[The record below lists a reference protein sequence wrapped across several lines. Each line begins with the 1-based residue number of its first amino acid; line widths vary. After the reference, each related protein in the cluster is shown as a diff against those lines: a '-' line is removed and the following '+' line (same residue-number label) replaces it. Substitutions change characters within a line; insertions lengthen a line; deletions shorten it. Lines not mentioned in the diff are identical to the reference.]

1 MLQYPSCTKQ
11 ASLLAFLVGASLG
24 LNVLLVLRVYL
35 DLIRY
40 SPGTRAGSLLTV
52 PCTDYQP
59 GNFQYCTEHLAFMS
73 TSYGETLASWLET
86 IWTLCSQWTL
96 RAVPHGQSVFPI
108 RPPLC
113 SAGSIHLSAQVVL
126 VPLLSHSTLAFSTFH
141 TSILGNITRKLLRI
155 RVARFSK

>member
-1 MLQYPSCTKQ
+1 MLRYPSYTKQ

-24 LNVLLVLRVYL
+24 LNALLVLGVYL

-52 PCTDYQP
+52 LCTDCQP

-86 IWTLCSQWTL
+86 IWTLGSQCTL
-96 RAVPHGQSVFPI
+96 MAVPHGQSVFPV

-126 VPLLSHSTLAFSTFH
+126 VPLLSHSTLAFPTFH
-141 TSILGNITRKLLRI
+141 TSILENTTRKSLGI
-155 RVARFSK
+155 RLARFSK